1 MLLYMVVW
9 VVDTMMVGQFGGKDS
24 VSAVGLASEIIY
36 TFSNIFIAMGISIGI
51 TSYVAR
57 SIGAKDFEAAE
68 NTHLKE
74 FFRIYCCF
82 IYFFNTF
89 YFCRVFL
96 IIAGATGNVLFLGKI
111 YVKFASIGI
120 FFNMFMNVLNTILRA
135 QGNTKH
141 L

>member
-1 MLLYMVVW
+1 MATKKEIKEILNLALPAVGEMLLYMVVW

-68 NTHLKE
+68 K
-74 FFRIYCCF
+74 Y
-82 IYFFNTF
+82 
-89 YFCRVFL
+89 
-96 IIAGATGNVLFLGKI
+96 
-111 YVKFASIGI
+111 ASQGI
-120 FFNMFMNVLNTILRA
+120 F
-135 QGNTKH
+135 
-141 L
+141 